1 MTDSDTGG
9 SPFVG
14 EPADTHERIMQATF
28 ETVQEYGFAGLS
40 IQRIAENADLSKS
53 SFYHFFDDKDDL
65 LLSFLDEMLSQYG
78 GPLKGIENR
87 AEPLDVLWAY
97 VDFGLYGLAD
107 ESLPPVEG
115 EVDLQSGRPY
125 VELRSQGTYDET
137 YRSRFTEMD
146 DSMRERLAS
155 VIEQGVEEG
164 RFREV
169 DADRTAEF
177 LVTVMLGG
185 LFRRATADGI
195 DADAVR
201 SEIDDIVQD
210 RLLESN

>member
-1 MTDSDTGG
+1 MVDSNVEG
-9 SPFVG
+9 SPFLG

-40 IQRIAENADLSKS
+40 IQRIAEKADLSKS

-65 LLSFLDEMLSQYG
+65 LLAFLDEMLAQYG
-78 GPLKGIENR
+78 GPLEGIENS

-107 ESLPPVEG
+107 GAIPPLEG
-115 EVDLQSGRPY
+115 EADLQSGRPY
-125 VELRSQGTYDET
+125 VELRSQGTYDAS
-137 YRSRFTEMD
+137 YRDRFTDMD
-146 DSMRERLAS
+146 ASMRGRLAT
-155 VIEQGVEEG
+155 VIERGIADG
-164 RFREV
+164 TFHEV

-185 LFRRATADGI
+185 LFRRATADGV
-195 DADAVR
+195 DVDAVKAELE
-201 SEIDDIVQD
+201 EIIQF